1 MLEHSTLPVE
11 TNFDFSS
18 KWSEASVRPGLELQ
32 CDGLHLLVS
41 DPQNVQ
47 IATGNVG
54 AAMHAAKLDSA
65 PAGWPDIVVGPSYA
79 VRLSRD
85 RVMLVNALSLTE
97 GWDHRGFGISRS
109 ESAGI
114 VVEVRGKKLS
124 SFLSRGAEISPGNQ
138 SASATRLFAG
148 FAVVL
153 YRFLQDDQ
161 IRIHISR
168 PLAPAFFTW
177 CRLNF
182 EAGFIGN

>member
-1 MLEHSTLPVE
+1 MLEHTTLPVE

-18 KWSEASVRPGLELQ
+18 KWSEANVRPGLELQ
-32 CDGLHLLVS
+32 CDDLHLFVS
-41 DPQNVQ
+41 DPQNIQ

-54 AAMHAAKLDSA
+54 AAMRAAELVSA
-65 PAGWPDIVVGPSYA
+65 PAGWPDIVVGTSYA

-109 ESAGI
+109 ESADT
-114 VVEVRGKKLS
+114 VVDVRGKKLS
-124 SFLSRGAEISPGNQ
+124 SFLSRGAEISPENQ
-138 SASATRLFAG
+138 SVSATRLFAG
-148 FAVVL
+148 FGVVL
-153 YRFLQDDQ
+153 YRFLMDDQ

-168 PLAPAFFTW
+168 PQAPAFLTW

-182 EAGFIGN
+182 KAGFIGN